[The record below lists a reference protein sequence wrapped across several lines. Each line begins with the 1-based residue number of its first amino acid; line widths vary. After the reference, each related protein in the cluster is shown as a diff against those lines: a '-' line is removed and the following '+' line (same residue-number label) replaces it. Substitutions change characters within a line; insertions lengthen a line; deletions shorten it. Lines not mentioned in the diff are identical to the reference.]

1 MTDNE
6 IIKVLECCGKEY
18 SCEKCALNTWLDE
31 KRDCIGAILVNA
43 LDLINRLQDEKQA
56 LINGQETLQKH
67 LTDKQGQIEKF
78 EKIEHF
84 ATKTI
89 DTQHAEIERLKHR
102 KTELQI
108 RNQELQHEKS
118 EAINEFAHLII
129 DRSRN
134 GVIYTSDIPDLVKE
148 MTAQATFEKVE
159 HNSLCETETYK
170 GCE

>member
-56 LINGQETLQKH
+56 LINGQETLQN
-67 LTDKQGQIEKF
+67 
-78 EKIEHF
+78 
-84 ATKTI
+84 TI
-89 DTQHAEIERLKHR
+89 VEQKAEIERLQK
-102 KTELQI
+102 
-108 RNQELQHEKS
+108 
-118 EAINEFAHLII
+118 EAKQ
-129 DRSRN
+129 
-134 GVIYTSDIPDLVKE
+134 T
-148 MTAQATFEKVE
+148 TFEKVE

-170 GCE
+170 GGE

>member
-1 MTDNE
+1 MKTFEDNE
-6 IIKVLECCGKEY
+6 IIKALECCLSGKDYDTACMKCPIEPI
-18 SCEKCALNTWLDE
+18 CESD
-31 KRDCIGAILVNA
+31 DILFKYA

-67 LTDKQGQIEKF
+67 LTDKQWQIEKF

-89 DTQHAEIERLKHR
+89 DTQRAEIERLKHR

-118 EAINEFAHLII
+118 EAIKEFVERLKEHKWKTSGGFDVI
-129 DRSRN
+129 DIKSIDN
-134 GVIYTSDIPDLVKE
+134 LVKE
-148 MTAQATFEKVE
+148 MTEVYE
-159 HNSLCETETYK
+159 
-170 GCE
+170 